1 MTDRDWEAAAAARLQ
16 RTIDHLV
23 SGMRATADQIERES
37 AHNIKAAAE
46 GSSQYASYARAAGQA
61 IHEMHSMVV
70 NANASNIVDA
80 AYDADAA
87 RQEKQAK
94 VANEAYDVAA
104 AKSTALAA
112 VLGTLDGWIEGQRA
126 NHDALD
132 HRAEPVGEECWRR
145 FAPADIRNMVNDAAR
160 EVGVH
165 EFTLPKKGRETEV

>member
-23 SGMRATADQIERES
+23 SRMRATADQIERES
-37 AHNIKAAAE
+37 VRNIKAAAE
-46 GSSQYASYARAAGQA
+46 RGSEYASYARVAGQA

-70 NANASNIVDA
+70 NANGANIIDA
-80 AYDADAA
+80 AYDADQS
-87 RQEKQAK
+87 RQEKK
-94 VANEAYDVAA
+94 VVGLGEQA

-112 VLGTLDGWIEGQRA
+112 MLGTLDGWIEGQRA
-126 NHDALD
+126 NHDALG
-132 HRAEPVGEECWRR
+132 HRAEPVGEECWRQ
-145 FAPADIRNMVNDAAR
+145 FAPADIRSMVNDAAR